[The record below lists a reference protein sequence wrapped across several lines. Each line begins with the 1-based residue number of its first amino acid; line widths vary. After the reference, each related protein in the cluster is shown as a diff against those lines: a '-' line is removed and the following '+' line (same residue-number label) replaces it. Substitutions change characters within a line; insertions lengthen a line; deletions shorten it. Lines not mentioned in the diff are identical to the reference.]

1 MIQVPA
7 IHQITTSGRGKEGG
21 KVGGGEIA
29 YITEILISCF
39 RFGVSKEPMS
49 KRTVRY

>member
-21 KVGGGEIA
+21 KVGGEIA
-29 YITEILISCF
+29 YITEILISWF
-39 RFGVSKEPMS
+39 RFGVSKEPTS